1 MESELTEVMEHIK
14 IYFSKN
20 LHYYE
25 VLKVRRKSCHPDD
38 SHLYMVSAVKKD
50 GTYAVWT
57 CWNEATGSLN
67 HGHYGLLS
75 EQDCEKVFEEYYYS
89 GPDNQCN
96 QKGQPDYA
104 D

>member
-1 MESELTEVMEHIK
+1 METEVTEVMEHIK
-14 IYFSKN
+14 IYFRKN
-20 LHYYE
+20 LQEYK

-38 SHLYMVSAVKKD
+38 SCLYMVSAVKKD

-57 CWNEATGSLN
+57 CWNEITQSLN
-67 HGHYGLLS
+67 YGHYGLLS

-89 GPDNQCN
+89 GSDNQCN